1 MKVGVGG
8 SVGGVQVLAGVVRRK
23 RRRRRREWRRRV
35 KVRVVVVAISLRGVE
50 LGWLIG
56 RERER
61 EEEGWCK
68 WRLPGGE

>member
-23 RRRRRREWRRRV
+23 RRRRREWRKRV
-35 KVRVVVVAISLRGVE
+35 KVRVVVVAISLGGGGVE

-56 RERER
+56 RERGR
-61 EEEGWCK
+61 E
-68 WRLPGGE
+68 GGGVVVVVVV